1 MINMIDEISRQ
12 IAALFLD
19 AKTAAATRPI
29 YPLASLD
36 AGDGGAQELEER
48 HLAWLKA
55 TEFRPRPGSW
65 ALLPDGA
72 GIEGAVFGA
81 EKDAAEANP
90 LAPGLLPSMLPAGD
104 YHYAW
109 TPERPD
115 VAALAWALGSYAF
128 RNYQA
133 VEAHGPRR
141 LRLPP
146 GVAKESITAI
156 ASAVWLARDLI
167 NTPAND
173 LGPSE
178 LAAAVRTAAEAFG
191 AECEAIVGDD
201 LIARNFPLVHAV
213 GRASKRVPRL
223 IDMTW
228 GEADAPKV
236 TLVGKGICFDT
247 GGLDIKPGSAMLLM
261 KKDMGGAA
269 TALALAVMIMSAKL
283 PVRLRLIIPAAEN
296 AISGEALLPGDVV
309 TSRAGLTV
317 EIGNTDAEGRLV
329 LADALALADAEAPDY
344 LMTFATLTG
353 AARIALG
360 PDLPPLFSTDS
371 ALAEKLIAAG
381 SRTGDPMWRLPFWH
395 AYDALLESKVA
406 DLNNVSQEPFAG
418 AVMAALFLKR
428 FVKKAR
434 RYAHFDIYGWTPKPQ
449 AAKPFG
455 GEPQCARAVFEYLSS
470 NPETTGCPAGQ
481 KKKQRGVKQ

>member
-1 MINMIDEISRQ
+1 MVNVIDDISQQ

-19 AKTAAATRPI
+19 TKAKQATRPI

-36 AGDGGAQELEER
+36 GGKGGAQELDER

-55 TEFRPRPGSW
+55 TEFRPHPGNW
-65 ALLPDGA
+65 ALLPNDG
-72 GIEGAVFGA
+72 GIGGAVFGV
-81 EKDAAEANP
+81 EEQPAAPNP
-90 LAPGLLPSMLPAGD
+90 LLPGGLPAVLPAGD

-109 TPERPD
+109 SPERPD
-115 VAALAWALGSYAF
+115 IAALAWALGSYAF
-128 RNYQA
+128 RRYQTA
-133 VEAHGPRR
+133 EARGAKR
-141 LRLPP
+141 LRLPQ
-146 GVAKESITAI
+146 GVAAGDVVP
-156 ASAVWLARDLI
+156 AAAAVWLARDLI

-178 LAAAVRTAAEAFG
+178 LAGAVKSVAAAFG
-191 AECEAIVGDD
+191 AECEVIAGND
-201 LIARNFPLVHAV
+201 LIARNFPLIHAV
-213 GRASKRVPRL
+213 GRASTRAPRL

-247 GGLDIKPGSAMLLM
+247 GGLDIKPGSAMVLM

-269 TALALAVMIMSAKL
+269 AALALAIMIMSAGL
-283 PVRLRLIIPAAEN
+283 RVRLRLIIPAAEN

-309 TSRAGLTV
+309 RSRAGLTV

-353 AARIALG
+353 AARVALG
-360 PDLPPLFSTDS
+360 PDLPPLFCTDA
-371 ALAEKLIAAG
+371 ALAEKLVEAG
-381 SRTGDPMWRLPFWH
+381 SRTGDPMWRMPFWH
-395 AYDALLESKVA
+395 PYDTLLESKIA
-406 DLNNVSQEPFAG
+406 DINNVSPEPFAG

-428 FVKKAR
+428 FVKNAR

-449 AAKPFG
+449 AGKPFG

-470 NPETTGCPAGQ
+470 IGETAGQ
-481 KKKQRGVKQ
+481 QKKPRAAKR